1 MRVAWKDKS
10 GGMRARYWDDLFH
23 TVVSMSTVKVL
34 GMSATVLITSWFVFA
49 ALFFAISEQCGLEA
63 GTFMRSLYLS
73 IETIETIG
81 YGVPD
86 PGLKGCYSGIFVLGA
101 AALWESLLNALLISI
116 VYTRLSRAY
125 TRASSVCF
133 TKKAIISQFNGHCYF
148 MFQVCDFRKHQ
159 LCEAHVRVYGVQH
172 AETTDGVSFQTRSMR
187 LQHPD
192 DELGGMLLLA
202 LPQLVVHRIDAWS
215 PLCPPEYRTC
225 PGNNPATGF
234 TNPWD
239 VVQRA
244 HDVDNG
250 SRDVAAGTARP
261 GSPSLQEVAAY
272 LTEAQMEVIC
282 LVEGIEPATSGTLQA
297 QCSYMVEDVAFN
309 ASFQRCV
316 SRSPDGTCQVDLDAF
331 HDLTSDTGNVMHVQ
345 SLP

>member
-1 MRVAWKDKS
+1 MSWKERSGAMRV
-10 GGMRARYWDDLFH
+10 RYWEDLFH
-23 TVVSMSTVKVL
+23 TVVGMSTLKVL
-34 GMSATVLITSWFVFA
+34 ALTATVLITSWFVFA
-49 ALFFAISEQCGLEA
+49 VLFFTVSEQCGLEA
-63 GTFMRSLYLS
+63 NTFIRSLYLA

-86 PGLKGCYSGIFVLGA
+86 PGMKGCYSGIFVLAA
-101 AALWESLLNALLISI
+101 AALWESLLNALVIAI
-116 VYTRLSRAY
+116 VYTRISRGN
-125 TRASSVCF
+125 TRASSICF
-133 TKKAIISQFNGHCYF
+133 TQKAIISQLNGHCYF

-172 AETTDGVSFQTRSMR
+172 TETTGGVNFQTRSMR

-215 PLCPPEYRTC
+215 PLCPPEYRSC
-225 PGNNPATGF
+225 PGGNHATGF

-244 HDVDNG
+244 NDIDTGN
-250 SRDVAAGTARP
+250 REIMPGTARP
-261 GSPSLQEVAAY
+261 ASPDLQAVTEY
-272 LTEAQMEVIC
+272 LAQAHIEIIC

-297 QCSYMVEDVAFN
+297 QCSYMMEDIAFN
-309 ASFQRCV
+309 ASFQPCV
-316 SRSPDGTCQVDLDAF
+316 SRSHDGACQVDLDAF
-331 HDLTSDTGNVMHVQ
+331 HELTTDPGSAMRVQ

>member
-1 MRVAWKDKS
+1 VSWKDKS
-10 GGMRARYWDDLFH
+10 GGMRVRYWDDLFH
-23 TVVSMSTVKVL
+23 TVVGMSTVKVL
-34 GMSATVLITSWFVFA
+34 ALSATVMITSWFVFA
-49 ALFFAISEQCGLEA
+49 ALFFTVSEQCGLEA
-63 GTFMRSLYLS
+63 GTFIRSLYLA

-86 PGLKGCYSGIFVLGA
+86 PGMNGCYSGIFVLGA
-101 AALWESLLNALLISI
+101 AAIWESLLNALLIAI
-116 VYTRLSRAY
+116 VYTRISRPY
-125 TRASSVCF
+125 SRASSICF
-133 TKKAIISQFNGHCYF
+133 TQKAIISQLNGHCYF

-159 LCEAHVRVYGVQH
+159 LCEAHVRVYGIQH
-172 AETTDGVSFQTRSMR
+172 AETTGGVKFQTRSMR

-215 PLCPPEYRTC
+215 PLCPPEYRSC
-225 PGNNPATGF
+225 LGDNLATGF
-234 TNPWD
+234 TNVWD

-244 HDVDNG
+244 NDVDTGNREIG
-250 SRDVAAGTARP
+250 AGTACP
-261 GSPSLQEVAAY
+261 APPSLEAVATY
-272 LTEAQMEVIC
+272 LAEAHMEVIC

-297 QCSYMVEDVAFN
+297 QCSYLMEDIAFN

-316 SRSPDGTCQVDLDAF
+316 SRSPNGACQVDLDAF
-331 HDLTSDTGNVMHVQ
+331 HEVTTDPGNWMHVQ